1 MSLNGFLRFE
11 RDRVLLDF
19 LVFLLDI
26 LEYEKL
32 IKELSLE
39 NIQKAANQYFNVEN
53 YVQITLY
60 PENPPGEN

>member
-1 MSLNGFLRFE
+1 MHNE
-11 RDRVLLDF
+11 DF
-19 LVFLLDI
+19 LDI

-32 IKELSLE
+32 IKELSLG

-60 PENPPGEN
+60 PETSPGGN

>member
-1 MSLNGFLRFE
+1 MHNE
-11 RDRVLLDF
+11 DF
-19 LVFLLDI
+19 LDI

-32 IKELSLE
+32 IEELSLG

-60 PENPPGEN
+60 PENSPGKN